1 MKIPHPELAHATSLD
16 QAESLQ
22 ETARTMVQI
31 TPLRRQPHRVVG
43 CDVAYSQD
51 DVWASGAAIA
61 LNLETLI
68 EIEHHT
74 AHTPCS
80 FPYVPGLFAFREL
93 PVLLESLKQLT
104 QTPDVV
110 LVDGHGIAHPRR
122 AGLACHLG
130 VTAGIPTI
138 GCAKN
143 PLGGEWKMPAEERGA
158 WTEVRM
164 NGEVVG
170 AAFRSRLGSPPVFIS
185 PGHMIDLPGT
195 IELVSRLLGDRRLPE
210 PLAQA
215 HDAAVKARDRR
226 ARSHHSRHIR
236 QDSAS

>member
-1 MKIPHPELAHATSLD
+1 MNIPHPELAHATSLD

-22 ETARTMVQI
+22 ETVRSMVQI
-31 TPLRRQPHRVVG
+31 TPLSRQPHRVVG

-51 DVWASGAAIA
+51 EVWASGAAFAI
-61 LNLETLI
+61 NLETLI
-68 EIEHHT
+68 EIEHYS

-93 PVLLESLKQLT
+93 PVILDSLKQLAEP
-104 QTPDVV
+104 PDVV
-110 LVDGHGIAHPRR
+110 LVEGRGIAHPRR

-130 VTAGIPTI
+130 VTAGVPTI

-143 PLGGEWKMPAEERGA
+143 PLGGEWKMPGEERGA
-158 WTEVRM
+158 WSEVRI

-170 AAFRSRLGSPPVFIS
+170 AAFRSRPGSPPVFIS
-185 PGHMIDLPGT
+185 PGHMIDLPDA
-195 IELVSRLLGDRRLPE
+195 IALVSKLLGDRRLPA

-215 HDAAVKARDRR
+215 HEAAVRARDRR
-226 ARSHHSRHIR
+226 VRNQNHRHVR
-236 QDSAS
+236 QDFVS